1 MRFDPSSAARWLF
14 GPGPPEPG
22 YLWPRWLFL
31 RALGFIFFTAFYSL
45 LFQIRGLIGPQGIL
59 PAGDYLRVVGQQL
72 GARGFWYAPT
82 LLWLASG
89 DRVLLLLCWTGLMAS
104 VLLMLN
110 LWPRA
115 ALVVCVILFLSFV
128 CAARDFSEYQSD
140 GMLLEAGFLS
150 WFFAPPGLRPG
161 LGERHPPS
169 RASLFMLRWE
179 CFRIYFESGIVKL
192 ASGDPQWR
200 HLTAMD
206 HYYENGPLP
215 NWIGWYVQQL
225 PHGFHAAAT
234 LLTLVMELGLIW
246 MFFLRRRLRL
256 LLFFL
261 VTPFQVAIILTANL
275 GFLNHLVLV
284 LGVLLLDDRFLVR
297 LLPRMAFR
305 NSKVEIGNSKL
316 ETGNSSGVAQTFASQ
331 KAPETSRDPVETG
344 PSERGCGLSGR
355 RTAEFENHELCA
367 TPAATVQHSSFILH
381 RWQAVTRHSSLVLSG
396 LFLSWIFYNTTVLLL
411 LYLFRSLPLPLAPV
425 VALEPYRISN
435 QYGLFAVM
443 TTARYEIEFQ
453 GTRDGQNWL
462 AYPFRYKPQDPRQ
475 PPRIHAPYQ
484 PRFDWNLWFAS
495 LGSWR
500 QYSWVVTT
508 EALLLKNDSSV
519 LSLFAG
525 NPFSAG
531 PPRAVRAVVWQYW
544 FTDLRTKREEGL
556 WWRRELRG
564 LYAPALERDAQGMI
578 GLLGEP
584 VR

>member
-1 MRFDPSSAARWLF
+1 MHELPSLFNPKSKIQNPKWLSAARWLF

-31 RALGFIFFTAFYSL
+31 RALGFIFFSAFYSL
-45 LFQIRGLIGPQGIL
+45 LFQIRGLIGPEGIL
-59 PAGDYLRVVGQQL
+59 PAGEFLQVVGQRL
-72 GARGFWYAPT
+72 GVRGFWYAPT
-82 LLWLASG
+82 LLWLESG
-89 DRVLLLLCWTGLMAS
+89 DRALLFLCWAGLAAAA
-104 VLLMLN
+104 LLMLN
-110 LWPRA
+110 LSPRA
-115 ALVVCVILFLSFV
+115 ALVVCVTLFLSFV
-128 CAARDFSEYQSD
+128 SAARDFSEYQSD
-140 GMLLEAGFLS
+140 GMLMEAGFLS

-161 LGERHPPS
+161 LGEGHPPS

-234 LLTLVMELGLIW
+234 VLTLVMELALVW
-246 MFFLRRRLRL
+246 MFFLRRPLRI

-261 VTPFQVAIILTANL
+261 ITPFQVSIILTANL

-284 LGVLLLDDRFLVR
+284 LGVLLLDDRFLRR
-297 LLPRMAFR
+297 LLPQLASR
-305 NSKVEIGNSKL
+305 NSGAETGKWKLETGNSKL
-316 ETGNSSGVAQTFASQ
+316 ETGNLKMENGNSEIERRGSATHIRPRTGDSGLLARLSLA
-331 KAPETSRDPVETG
+331 TG
-344 PSERGCGLSGR
+344 R
-355 RTAEFENHELCA
+355 
-367 TPAATVQHSSFILH
+367 
-381 RWQAVTRHSSLVLSG
+381 SSLVLSG

-411 LYLFRSLPLPLAPV
+411 LYLFRSLPVSLAPV
-425 VALEPYRISN
+425 VALEPFRISN

-500 QYSWVVTT
+500 QYPWVVTT
-508 EALLLKNDSSV
+508 EELLLKNDPSV

-525 NPFSAG
+525 NPFPG
-531 PPRAVRAVVWQYW
+531 EPPRAVRAVKWQYW
-544 FTDLRTKREEGL
+544 FTDLKTKREEGL
-556 WWRRELRG
+556 WWRRELLG
-564 LYAPALERDAQGMI
+564 LYAPTLERDPQGNI
-578 GLLGEP
+578 GVVGEP

>member
-1 MRFDPSSAARWLF
+1 MGFDPVSAARWLF
-14 GPGPPEPG
+14 GPGPSEPG

-45 LFQIRGLIGPQGIL
+45 LFQIRGLIGPEGIL
-59 PAGDYLRVVGQQL
+59 PASEYLQAVGRQL

-82 LLWLASG
+82 LLWLGSG
-89 DRVLLLLCWTGLMAS
+89 NGALLLLCWAGLMAA

-115 ALVVCVILFLSFV
+115 ALVVCLTAFLSFV

-234 LLTLVMELGLIW
+234 LLTLVMELALIW
-246 MFFLRRRLRL
+246 MFFLQRRLRI

-261 VTPFQVAIILTANL
+261 VTPFQISIILTANL

-284 LGVLLLDDRFLVR
+284 LGVLLLDDRFLCRVFPR
-297 LLPRMAFR
+297 LAVR
-305 NSKVEIGNSKL
+305 NSKIEIGNSRTGNWKL
-316 ETGNSSGVAQTFASQ
+316 EDGNFRSEPQPPPLHRSS
-331 KAPETSRDPVETG
+331 
-344 PSERGCGLSGR
+344 L
-355 RTAEFENHELCA
+355 
-367 TPAATVQHSSFILH
+367 IIH
-381 RWQAVTRHSSLVLSG
+381 RWQAVTRHLSLVLSG

-411 LYLFRSLPLPLAPV
+411 LYLFRSVPFPLAPV
-425 VALEPYRISN
+425 AALEPFRISN

-453 GTRDGQNWL
+453 GTRDGQNWV
-462 AYPFRYKPQDPRQ
+462 AYPFRYKPQDPGQ

-495 LGSWR
+495 LGAWR
-500 QYSWVVTT
+500 QYSWVVET
-508 EALLLKNDSSV
+508 EALLLRNDSSV

-525 NPFSAG
+525 NPFSG
-531 PPRAVRAVVWQYW
+531 EPPRAVRAMVWQYW

-564 LYAPALERDAQGMI
+564 LYAPALERDAQGNI
-578 GLLGEP
+578 GVIGEP